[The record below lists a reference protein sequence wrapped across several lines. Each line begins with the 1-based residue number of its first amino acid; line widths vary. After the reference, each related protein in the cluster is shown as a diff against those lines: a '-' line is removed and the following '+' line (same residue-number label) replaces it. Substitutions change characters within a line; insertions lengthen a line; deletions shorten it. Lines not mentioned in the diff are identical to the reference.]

1 MAEAVSGSDTRL
13 DGWQP
18 ARPAAGSLPRRSFIR
33 RAALRFVLCYLLL
46 YDLQLALSWLPGGG
60 WLLARYQELWISI
73 VPWVGSHVLR
83 LGGEIATVPN
93 GSGDRTFDHVQVLCM
108 AVLAGVAALAWT
120 VGERRPRQD
129 RLLAEGLRI
138 LLRYTLALTLLAA
151 GMSTIMKVQFP
162 FPGVDRLQERL
173 GDASPMGLLE
183 VFLGYS
189 TTYAVFNGA
198 VEALAG
204 ILLFFRRTATLG
216 GLLAMAVLA
225 STAMLAFSYGVP
237 QKLYSLHLLVM
248 AALLLAPDA
257 RRLVDGLLLD
267 RPTVPA
273 DVAPPFAGRR
283 TRVGRLILKTA
294 LVGYALLAVTKHALD
309 RRHELALVPRAP
321 IQGVYA
327 VEELNR
333 NGRIVPSWSGDPARW
348 RQLIVGSPEA
358 LTIKLMSGPR
368 RLRTAYVKQQVT
380 LLSDEGGGKLVR
392 QGIIAWSR
400 PDREHL
406 VLQGE
411 LGGDRLIVKLQ
422 RIDETGY
429 LLVTRGFRV
438 IDDDPINR

>member
-1 MAEAVSGSDTRL
+1 MAEAVSGSDARM

-18 ARPAAGSLPRRSFIR
+18 ARPAAGSLPRRSFVR
-33 RAALRFVLCYLLL
+33 RAGLRFVLCYLAL
-46 YDLQLALSWLPGGG
+46 YNLQLGLSWLPGAG
-60 WLLARYQELWISI
+60 WLLARYQELWAAI
-73 VPWVGSHVLR
+73 VPWVGRHVLR
-83 LGGEIATVPN
+83 LGGEIATVSN

-108 AVLAGVAALAWT
+108 AVIAGVAALAWT

-129 RLLAEGLRI
+129 RRLADGLRI
-138 LLRYTLALTLLAA
+138 LLRYALGVTLLAG
-151 GMSTIMKVQFP
+151 GMSMMLKVRFP
-162 FPGVDRLQERL
+162 FPGVDRLQQRL

-189 TTYAVFNGA
+189 TPYAVFNGA

-204 ILLFFRRTATLG
+204 ILLFFRRFTTLG
-216 GLLAMAVLA
+216 ALLAMAVLA
-225 STAMLAFSYGVP
+225 NAAMLAFSYHVP
-237 QKLYSLHLLVM
+237 LKLYSLHMVAM

-257 RRLVDGLLLD
+257 RRLADGLLLD
-267 RPTVPA
+267 RPTAPA
-273 DVAPPFAGRR
+273 NVAPPFAGRR
-283 TRVGRLILKTA
+283 TRIIRLTLKTA
-294 LVGYALLAVTKHALD
+294 LILYALLAVTKHALD
-309 RRHELALVPRAP
+309 RRQELALVPRAP
-321 IQGVYA
+321 IQGVYD
-327 VEELNR
+327 VEEFNR

-348 RQLIVGSPEA
+348 RQLIAGSPEA
-358 LTIKLMSGPR
+358 LTVKLMSGPR
-368 RLRTAYVKQQVT
+368 RLRTAYVEQQVT

-411 LGGDRLIVKLQ
+411 VGGDRLIVKLR